1 MLDADRVARHTT
13 WTRENGPELSFVTPL
28 EEDSKSNLIEDR
40 IDLVF
45 TAAMWQYRPP
55 NVHIG
60 VYNSHPEGAP
70 VTFDIRMRE
79 KSCLDCLPDDLKL
92 RNEVYD
98 VIHAGTDAHKTSD
111 RERSEK
117 DLHWA
122 TELIYGEVMFQ
133 HFIPTLEFA
142 KPAPGEVFW
151 DLGCGGG
158 KPLMTASLAF
168 PQLKACKGLEL
179 LEQLSNLAKSIGSKL
194 HEECT

>member
-1 MLDADRVARHTT
+1 
-13 WTRENGPELSFVTPL
+13 
-28 EEDSKSNLIEDR
+28 
-40 IDLVF
+40 
-45 TAAMWQYRPP
+45 
-55 NVHIG
+55 
-60 VYNSHPEGAP
+60 
-70 VTFDIRMRE
+70 MRE
-79 KSCLDCLPDDLKL
+79 KSCLDCLPDDLKV

-98 VIHAGTDAHKTSD
+98 LIHAGTDAHLTSD

-133 HFIPTLEFA
+133 HFIPTLEYA

-179 LEQLSNLAKSIGSKL
+179 LEQLTNLAKSIGGKL
-194 HEECT
+194 HEECAKRELTFSPVEIH